1 MDTGDSTAVS
11 TALTALSA
19 SLDDLIAVV
28 DAGGLSGLDDLELV
42 RFLQGFEAVRNRMPV
57 VDHRALREAEVRN
70 LAESLCQGRLSRV
83 LTQALRIS
91 PAEAR
96 RRVKAAEQLG
106 GRTSM
111 LGEAMPPQRPV
122 LAAAQRDGTVTPEQ
136 AAIILSGLATVDR
149 EGFDSAA
156 IAAGERALTSFAAT
170 FGPRDLKVCVD
181 RFVECLDPDGSV
193 PQEQLNADR
202 RYFELK
208 RLRDG
213 SWRGE
218 LRLTGPL
225 GVKLQAVLG
234 PLAKPRINTV
244 TTEAGWLV
252 EEPDERTHG
261 QRLHDALEQ
270 VCDRVLRAGGLPDS
284 GGVPATVVVTIDE
297 ENLRRRTGGGT
308 SSDGSRLSVREVLAL
323 AEQAEV
329 IPTVLAKSGAVLTLG
344 RSRRIASRTQ
354 TLALIA
360 RDGGCS
366 FPGCAHP
373 PEWCER
379 HHLRA
384 WVDGGHTDL
393 DNLTL
398 LCRYHHHN
406 FAARDWACRLNL
418 DGLPEWVPPKHVDP
432 EQRPLVNTRIQA
444 ALTRYTTA
452 A

>member
-1 MDTGDSTAVS
+1 MAFRGPALVS
-11 TALTALSA
+11 EKLTVLSRALTDLVATVEAGGLDA
-19 SLDDLIAVV
+19 LDDL
-28 DAGGLSGLDDLELV
+28 GLVG
-42 RFLQGFEAVRNRMPV
+42 FLREFEVVRNRMPL
-57 VDHRALREAEVRN
+57 VDHRALRDAEDRN
-70 LAESLCQGRLSRV
+70 LAERSGQGRLTRV

-91 PAEAR
+91 PGEAAR
-96 RRVKAAEQLG
+96 RVRAAEQLG
-106 GRTSM
+106 EQTSM
-111 LGEAMPPQRPV
+111 LGEPVPPQRPV
-122 LAAAQRDGTVTPEQ
+122 LAAAQRDGSVTPEQ
-136 AAIILSGLATVDR
+136 ASLVLAGLAKVDR
-149 EGFDSAA
+149 EGFEPAA
-156 IAAGERALTSFAAT
+156 VEAGERALTELAAT

-181 RFVECLDPDGSV
+181 RFVECLDPDGTV
-193 PQEQLNADR
+193 PQEELNADR
-202 RYFELK
+202 RYVELK

-213 SWRGE
+213 SWRCE
-218 LRLTGPL
+218 LRLTGPA

-234 PLAKPRINTV
+234 PLATPRGNTA
-244 TTEAGWLV
+244 TTSAGRQV
-252 EEPDERTHG
+252 EEPDERSHG

-270 VCDRVLRAGGLPDS
+270 VCDRVLRAGELPVS

-323 AEQAEV
+323 ADQAEV

-344 RSRRIASRTQ
+344 RSRRIASRSQ

-379 HHLRA
+379 HHLKA
-384 WVDGGHTDL
+384 WIDGGRTDL

-406 FAARDWACRLNL
+406 FERRGWACRLNL
-418 DGLPEWVPPKHVDP
+418 DGLPEWVPPRHVDP
-432 EQRPLVNTRIQA
+432 ERRPLVNTRIRA